1 MDKGWLNFLLPD
13 FLLKRMDG
21 VCAVENTA
29 RSADLGSAMRSKKK
43 NIIRISSH
51 DTAWG
56 ILTWWAYFL
65 FSLLAAVSCLSAAA
79 SCY

>member
-21 VCAVENTA
+21 VGAVENNA
-29 RSADLGSAMRSKKK
+29 RSADYAMRSKKK

-51 DTAWG
+51 DTA
-56 ILTWWAYFL
+56 
-65 FSLLAAVSCLSAAA
+65 
-79 SCY
+79 

>member
-21 VCAVENTA
+21 VGAVENNA
-29 RSADLGSAMRSKKK
+29 RSADMGSAMRSKKK

-51 DTAWG
+51 DTA
-56 ILTWWAYFL
+56 
-65 FSLLAAVSCLSAAA
+65 
-79 SCY
+79 